1 MTTAFIIPCLPR
13 PHPRGTVQPQVAC
26 SLTPYSRR
34 AALFFLAAL
43 PSTLTFPTLA
53 DRTGKYSTKLTA
65 KRRYLPRIERGI
77 NALGSLN
84 LDGETWRVDTGK
96 FADEVAPDMRT
107 AMELF
112 ATTYFSEGNRIGV
125 TERELAECV
134 DEIFGAVAR
143 MKRLAELGNLE
154 DVKDA
159 VRAASKGC
167 NRYVQVAR
175 LEDKIALISVA

>member
-1 MTTAFIIPCLPR
+1 M
-13 PHPRGTVQPQVAC
+13 
-26 SLTPYSRR
+26 
-34 AALFFLAAL
+34 
-43 PSTLTFPTLA
+43 PTLA

-84 LDGETWRVDTGK
+84 LDAKTWQDEIGK
-96 FADEVAPDMRT
+96 FADDVAPDLRT

-112 ATTYFSEGNRIGV
+112 ATTYFSEGNRIGG

-143 MKRLAELGNLE
+143 MKRLAQVGNLE
-154 DVKDA
+154 DVRDA

-167 NRYVQVAR
+167 NRYVQVAK
-175 LEDKIALISVA
+175 LEDKITLIAVA